1 MCSPDFN
8 LKSAIGNLKLAMV
21 LSYPSSLKIMDEHLR
36 IEFNEWARA
45 GRGEGMEKGHR
56 PVGQQ
61 AIELMDIPADARVL
75 DLGCGSGWAS
85 RLMAEKAPRGKV
97 IGIDISDEMV
107 QLAAD
112 TAIEF
117 SNIEFKVASAEGLP
131 FNDNEFTHVFSME
144 SLYYYSNMLAA
155 LKEVNRVLG
164 NGGRFVTVVDLY
176 LENEPSHQWIP
187 TLNVPVQLLS
197 IPDYRSVLEEA
208 GFVNV
213 RDQRLFDPKPIP
225 DDYSGGSFKTRED
238 YVLYKQNGSLMLSA
252 EVRK

>member
-1 MCSPDFN
+1 
-8 LKSAIGNLKLAMV
+8 
-21 LSYPSSLKIMDEHLR
+21 MDEHLR

-85 RLMAEKAPRGKV
+85 RLIAEKAPRGRV
-97 IGIDISDEMV
+97 IGIDISNEMV

-112 TAIEF
+112 TSKEF

-164 NGGRFVTVVDLY
+164 NGGRMVNVVDLY

-208 GFVNV
+208 GFVNIQ
-213 RDQRLFDPKPIP
+213 DQRLFDPKPIP